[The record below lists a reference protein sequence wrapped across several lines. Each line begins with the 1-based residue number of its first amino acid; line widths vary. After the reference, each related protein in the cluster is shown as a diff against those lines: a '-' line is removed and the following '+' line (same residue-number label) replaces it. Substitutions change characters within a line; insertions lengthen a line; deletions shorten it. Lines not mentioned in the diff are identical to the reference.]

1 MKAAMSTTLV
11 GVDSMLADYER
22 RDATEDEINE
32 LPHVADS
39 ISFIVWIALVVSG
52 AERFLFYAATTPWR

>member
-1 MKAAMSTTLV
+1 MALV
-11 GVDSMLADYER
+11 GVHTMPADYER
-22 RDATEDEINE
+22 RDATEDKINE

-39 ISFIVWIALVVSG
+39 ISSIVWIALVVSG

>member
-1 MKAAMSTTLV
+1 MPS
-11 GVDSMLADYER
+11 DYER

-39 ISFIVWIALVVSG
+39 LSSIVWIALVVSG
-52 AERFLFYAATTPWR
+52 AERFLFYAVTTPWR